1 MVNTWGT
8 CISNANEGTKLHGSH
23 PELSGSVSRPPAVA
37 RKPCCRQASLPLFSQ
52 PFPLTVHNLPA
63 IDPKQNTHP
72 PFAVLLLWQHS
83 RCVSACGLYS
93 SIAKPPRKCLLCVGD
108 LWLGSLSPDSLPS
121 RIWSWVPLLTPTSSA
136 LWYSFLSGREILLFS
151 YQLPVELQFR
161 EVEER
166 SSTVTLIDLYLSLF
180 HHRMQ

>member
-1 MVNTWGT
+1 MLQAGKPPSFLTT
-8 CISNANEGTKLHGSH
+8 LPTHRAQPSSH
-23 PELSGSVSRPPAVA
+23 WSKAKHP
-37 RKPCCRQASLPLFSQ
+37 
-52 PFPLTVHNLPA
+52 
-63 IDPKQNTHP
+63 P

-180 HHRMQ
+180 HHRMH